1 MDNKLMELYTMKE
14 YTDWIKDIK
23 KRIACSQMRASIR
36 VNQEMLS
43 LYWYLGGEIIEKQEK
58 AKWGD
63 KLLQQMSKDLQKDFP
78 NVKGFSKRN
87 LELIRKWYL
96 YYYDYIQENVI
107 AKQPVSQ
114 LENTIIFNIPWGHNL
129 KLISKCKTIDES
141 LFYAKNILE
150 YGWSRTVLEHQI
162 ESRLYERQGSALTN
176 FTRTLPEQQSDLAK
190 QVLKDPYKFDF
201 LEMTA
206 DYNEKELEDALVDHI
221 TQFLLELGTGF
232 SYVGRQY
239 ELKVGESYFYLDL
252 LFYHIKLHCYVVI
265 ELKTVKFEPS
275 FAGQLKFYVTAVNKQ
290 LKSELENPT
299 IGIIICKSKDEV
311 VAEYALEGIEQPIG
325 ITEYEL
331 SEVLNQ
337 EIKSNLPSI
346 EEIESE
352 MKNFEV

>member
-1 MDNKLMELYTMKE
+1 MDNKPMELYTMKE

-23 KRIACSQMRASIR
+23 KRISTSQMRASVR
-36 VNQEMLS
+36 VNQELLS
-43 LYWYLGGEIIEKQEK
+43 LYWFLGGEIIEKQEK

-87 LELIRKWYL
+87 LELVRKWYL
-96 YYYDYIQENVI
+96 YYCNYVQENVI

-114 LENTIIFNIPWGHNL
+114 LENIIIFNIPWGHNL
-129 KLISKCKTIDES
+129 KLISKCKSIEES
-141 LFYAKNILE
+141 IFYAKNVLE

-162 ESRLYERQGSALTN
+162 ESGLYERQGSALTN
-176 FTRTLPEQQSDLAK
+176 FTKTLPEQQSDLAQ

-206 DYNEKELEDALVDHI
+206 DYDEKELEDALVDHI

-232 SYVGRQY
+232 AYVGRQY
-239 ELKVGESYFYLDL
+239 ELKVGESFFYLDL

-290 LKSELENPT
+290 LKSETENPT

-311 VAEYALEGIEQPIG
+311 VAEYALEDIEQPIG

-331 SEVLNQ
+331 SKVLNQ